1 MRNSGNSYDRL
12 AWLYD
17 TVAHLYSGGQ
27 IHALK
32 TAQVNELRPR
42 ERVLYAGVGSGEDAV
57 IAAARPI
64 ELTILDAS
72 PRMIEQASQSIAAT
86 GGIGSVEI
94 LCSDVLQ
101 HDRQEYYDVI
111 VANFFLNIFS
121 EDDMIAV
128 LRHLAKMLKPGGRLM
143 IGDFS
148 HPRGGLFERTT
159 QRFYYLLSMTS
170 FWLLGGTTLHPIYD
184 YQRFIGEA
192 ELRSVS
198 VRRFRIGAVFPA
210 SFETIVAIK
219 N

>member
-1 MRNSGNSYDRL
+1 MRNSGKNYDRL
-12 AWLYD
+12 ARLYD
-17 TVAHLYSGGQ
+17 KTAHFYSGGQ

-32 TAQVNELRPR
+32 TAQAHELRPG

-72 PRMIEQASQSIAAT
+72 PGMIEQASQSIATA
-86 GGIGSVEI
+86 GRIGSVEI

-101 HDRQEYYDVI
+101 HDRQDYYDVI

-121 EDDMIAV
+121 EDDMIVV
-128 LRHLAKMLKPGGRLM
+128 LGHLAKMLKPGGRLM

-148 HPRGGLFERTT
+148 HPRGSLFERTT

-184 YQRFIGEA
+184 YQRFIGDA

-198 VRRFRIGAVFPA
+198 VRQFKVSAVFPA
-210 SFETIVAIK
+210 SFETIVATK